1 MGAGFN
7 ASRSSSVD
15 FFENKKDNYPMVTQS
30 PQTLSLKVNEI
41 YLSLQGESTYAG
53 VPCVFVRLTG
63 CPLRCVWC
71 DTAYAFYNGQD
82 MDLEKI
88 LERVRAYGVPL
99 VELTGGE
106 PLAQEGAF
114 VLLERLV
121 EEGFQVLLET
131 SGAVDVAKV
140 PREVVKILDVK
151 CPGSGEEG
159 RNLWENFDRLVP
171 GQDEIKFVIKD
182 RADYDYAKAVM
193 ADKRLADRF
202 TLLFS
207 AVHKSLAPKDLAEW
221 IISDRLPVRF
231 QLQMHKVIWPDE
243 TKGR

>member
-1 MGAGFN
+1 
-7 ASRSSSVD
+7 
-15 FFENKKDNYPMVTQS
+15 MVTE
-30 PQTLSLKVNEI
+30 PLLAPALKVNEI

-71 DTAYAFYNGQD
+71 DTAYAFYQGDEMGLDQV
-82 MDLEKI
+82 LEK
-88 LERVRAYGVPL
+88 VRSYGVPL

-114 VLLERLV
+114 ELLARLV
-121 EEGFQVLLET
+121 GEGFRVLLET
-131 SGAVDVAKV
+131 SGAVGVERV
-140 PREVVKILDVK
+140 PKPVVKILDVK

-159 RNLWENFDRLVP
+159 RNLWGNLDHLVP

-182 RADYDYAKAVM
+182 RADYDYAKAVIE
-193 ADKRLADRF
+193 KRSLAGRF

-207 AVHKSLAPKDLAEW
+207 AVHKSLAAKDLAEW
-221 IISDRLPVRF
+221 IIADRLPARF